1 MVWHIG
7 CSGFYY
13 RDWKEKFYPAELPQR
28 EWLPYYSQHF
38 NTVEINATF
47 YNFPKLQFLEGL
59 YKKTGASFVFTIKAP
74 RLITHY
80 KKFSDCK
87 SLLHDFYS
95 VITEGLKEK
104 TGCVLFQLPPS
115 MIYSEEKLNQLIEN
129 MNPLFL
135 NVIEFRHR
143 SWWNEHVY
151 SALGKNKIC
160 FCGISHPT
168 LPDDVIVNTSF
179 AYYRM
184 HGSVRLYR
192 SKYRMETL
200 KRIADKIKENKDVK
214 QVFIY
219 FNNDY
224 HAVGAENAKQL
235 LEYVNDF
242 GKVFS

>member
-1 MVWHIG
+1 
-7 CSGFYY
+7 
-13 RDWKEKFYPAELPQR
+13 
-28 EWLPYYSQHF
+28 
-38 NTVEINATF
+38 
-47 YNFPKLQFLEGL
+47 
-59 YKKTGASFVFTIKAP
+59 
-74 RLITHY
+74 
-80 KKFSDCK
+80 
-87 SLLHDFYS
+87 
-95 VITEGLKEK
+95 
-104 TGCVLFQLPPS
+104 

-129 MNPLFL
+129 MNPLLL

-214 QVFIY
+214 EVFIY
-219 FNNDY
+219 FDNDY